1 MNRPF
6 VALALGL
13 AGGLL
18 VVLCVKA
25 VRPAPVSLTSIH
37 RRVQPGRPNLIGA
50 PRPGA
55 VTSLAEHL
63 ARTTMGRRLAERY
76 GDDLFVAQTT
86 LPQLLAQV
94 LAFGAIGFLVA
105 VALFGGLAA
114 AGTIVSP
121 VPVVGGALLLG
132 LFGAAFSL
140 QALRARAAIGRA
152 AFRNAVSQYL
162 TLCSSVM
169 AGGRS
174 AEWAVRYAAAA
185 GEGRA
190 FETINGALS
199 SAPAMGRT
207 TWEALTAV
215 ADEWKTPELGDL
227 GASVERATVLGGDA
241 ADAAAVI
248 AQAMRARSLD
258 DIERRADR
266 SNVKMLGPTYLF
278 LGGFMLFL
286 AFPLLD
292 ELSRNL

>member
-1 MNRPF
+1 MNRPL

-13 AGGLL
+13 TGGAFVA
-18 VVLCVKA
+18 VVVKA
-25 VRPAPVSLTSIH
+25 LRPAPVSLNALH
-37 RRVQPGRPNLIGA
+37 RRVQPGRPNLVATSNRA
-50 PRPGA
+50 P
-55 VTSLAEHL
+55 VSNLAEHL
-63 ARTTMGRRLAERY
+63 ARSGVGRRLAERY

-94 LAFGAIGFLVA
+94 LAFGVIGFLFA
-105 VALFGGLAA
+105 IALFGGLAA

-121 VPVVGGALLLG
+121 IPVVGGALLLG
-132 LFGAAFSL
+132 GFGAAVSIQSL
-140 QALRARAAIGRA
+140 HQRAAVGRA

-174 AEWAVRYAAAA
+174 AEWAVRYAASA

-190 FETINGALS
+190 FDTINGALQ

-207 TWEALTAV
+207 TWEALSAV
-215 ADEWKTPELGDL
+215 SEEWKTPELADL
-227 GASVERATVLGGDA
+227 AASIERATVLGGDA